1 MYIET
6 FPSKMKYA
14 RKRAGFS
21 QKEVAE
27 ETGIPRSTITKY
39 ETGKLEPTIE
49 RLGILA
55 DFYGVD
61 LNWLVG
67 TSGQNPLLRPN
78 KDRDIITDK
87 MAGVEK
93 RRDD

>member
-1 MYIET
+1 MYIEA
-6 FPSKMKYA
+6 FPSKLKHA
-14 RKRAGFS
+14 RERSGFT
-21 QKEVAE
+21 QRQVEK
-27 ETGIPRSTITKY
+27 ETGVKQSLIARY
-39 ETGKLEPTIE
+39 ETGKLEPSIE
-49 RLGILA
+49 TLGILA

-61 LNWLVG
+61 LNWLIG